1 MEQVMKNEETDD
13 LPDAEN
19 AGSNVSRRG
28 LIATGAAIGPAV
40 ADIGAT
46 SRPVA
51 AQEGGVR
58 AKLNHPAIFVSDL
71 DRSIA
76 FYQQAFGFELVV
88 RWTSGERVSGGKTSA
103 MNLPGAHLVDR
114 DGDRI
119 EFWQLSGTSGSEHT
133 QNPINHFGLE
143 VDDVGMAYETA
154 LAAGATSDLE
164 PGTVTSG
171 ELRVDTA
178 FVRGPDDER
187 IELLRFY

>member
-1 MEQVMKNEETDD
+1 MSET
-13 LPDAEN
+13 AN
-19 AGSNVSRRG
+19 
-28 LIATGAAIGPAV
+28 GAAGMASS
-40 ADIGAT
+40 

-51 AQEGGVR
+51 AQEGRVR

-76 FYQQAFGFELVV
+76 FYQQAFGFELAV
-88 RWTSGERVSGGKTSA
+88 RWTSGERVSGGKTSP

-114 DGDRI
+114 EGDRI
-119 EFWQLSGTSGSEHT
+119 EFWQLSDNSAAVHS

-143 VDDVGMAYETA
+143 VDDVPAAYASA
-154 LAAGATSDLE
+154 LAAGGTSDLE

-171 ELRVDTA
+171 DLKVDTA